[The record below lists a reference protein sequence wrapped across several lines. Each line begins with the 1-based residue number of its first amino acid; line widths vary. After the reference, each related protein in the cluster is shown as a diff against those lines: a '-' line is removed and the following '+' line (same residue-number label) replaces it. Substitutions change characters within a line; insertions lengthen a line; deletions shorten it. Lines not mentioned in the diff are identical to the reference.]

1 MSFSQLVGNRS
12 ALERLQK
19 MVARG
24 QVPTSLLFSGPD
36 GVGKLDAAMNLAKAL
51 NCARAVDGGDEAPV
65 TYDACD
71 ECPACRRVDA
81 GTFPDVRRIAPE
93 GAGGQIKAEAVRQIV
108 SESPFRP
115 FEGRKRV
122 YIIEAADRMNP
133 TAANTLLKTLEE
145 SPTWIV
151 LVLLTSHEAAIL
163 PTLLSRC
170 QKIRF
175 LPLLPE
181 EVTDLLVS
189 QHGFSAEDANL
200 ASSVSGGSL
209 ARALA
214 TKTDEIVELRGE
226 ALEDGAYTGRR
237 PRSCRVVRTGRSAC
251 QAQVASRYRAIAGRA
266 PPRSLLH
273 RRRWAGFHRPFRS
286 QRRARG
292 PRFTRSARVLARG
305 FRPGRTISPRSRG
318 AVRKQKKSLSNACF
332 WRCPGG
338 RRAAS
343 KAKLS
348 TGGGARD
355 ELTSTSKP
363 AFAQ

>member
-214 TKTDEIVELRGE
+214 TKADEIVELRGE
-226 ALEDGAYTGRR
+226 ALEMAHILADAPGRVELFAR
-237 PRSCRVVRTGRSAC
+237 ADRLAKHKSLVGIVRLLVGLLRDLACIAGGGQGSIVHSGRSEELGAL
-251 QAQVASRYRAIAGRA
+251 ASRVPLESWLEAFVLAEQSLQDLEVRYANKRITLERLFLALSRREARGVQGQLVDGR
-266 PPRSLLH
+266 
-273 RRRWAGFHRPFRS
+273 
-286 QRRARG
+286 RG
-292 PRFTRSARVLARG
+292 PR
-305 FRPGRTISPRSRG
+305 
-318 AVRKQKKSLSNACF
+318 
-332 WRCPGG
+332 
-338 RRAAS
+338 
-343 KAKLS
+343 
-348 TGGGARD
+348 
-355 ELTSTSKP
+355 
-363 AFAQ
+363 

>member
-1 MSFSQLVGNRS
+1 MSFSQIVGNRS

-36 GVGKLDAAMNLAKAL
+36 GVGKLEAAMNLAKVL
-51 NCARAVDGGDEAPV
+51 NCARAVDGDDEP
-65 TYDACD
+65 CD
-71 ECPACRRVDA
+71 ECPACRRIVS
-81 GTFPDVRRIAPE
+81 GSFPDVRRIAPE

-145 SPTWIV
+145 SPSWIV

-181 EVTDLLVS
+181 EITDLLIS

-200 ASSVSGGSL
+200 ASSVSGRSL

-214 TKTDEIVELRGE
+214 TKTDELVELRGE
-226 ALEDGAYTGRR
+226 ALEVAHMLADAPGRVELFARADRLAKHKSLVGIVRLLVGLLRDLSCIAGGGQGSIVHSDRSEELGAL
-237 PRSCRVVRTGRSAC
+237 
-251 QAQVASRYRAIAGRA
+251 ASRVPLESWLEAFVLAEQ
-266 PPRSLLH
+266 SLQDLEV
-273 RRRWAGFHRPFRS
+273 RYANKRITLERLFLALSRL
-286 QRRARG
+286 QARG
-292 PRFTRSARVLARG
+292 VQGQLVDGQSGPR
-305 FRPGRTISPRSRG
+305 
-318 AVRKQKKSLSNACF
+318 
-332 WRCPGG
+332 
-338 RRAAS
+338 
-343 KAKLS
+343 
-348 TGGGARD
+348 
-355 ELTSTSKP
+355 
-363 AFAQ
+363 

>member
-1 MSFSQLVGNRS
+1 
-12 ALERLQK
+12 

-36 GVGKLDAAMNLAKAL
+36 GVGKLEAAMNLAKAL
-51 NCARAVDGGDEAPV
+51 NCARAVDGGPV

-71 ECPACRRVDA
+71 ECPACRRIVS

-93 GAGGQIKAEAVRQIV
+93 GAGGQIKAEAVRQII

-145 SPTWIV
+145 SPSWIV

-181 EVTDLLVS
+181 EITDLLIS

-214 TKTDEIVELRGE
+214 TKTDELVELRGE
-226 ALEDGAYTGRR
+226 ALEVAHMLADAPARVELFARADRLAKHKSLVGIVRLLVGLLRDLSCIAGGGQGSIVHSD
-237 PRSCRVVRTGRSAC
+237 RSEELGTLASHVPLESWLEAFVLAEQSLQDLEVRYANKRITLECLFLALSRLQARGVQGQLVDGRS
-251 QAQVASRYRAIAGRA
+251 
-266 PPRSLLH
+266 
-273 RRRWAGFHRPFRS
+273 
-286 QRRARG
+286 G
-292 PRFTRSARVLARG
+292 PR
-305 FRPGRTISPRSRG
+305 
-318 AVRKQKKSLSNACF
+318 
-332 WRCPGG
+332 
-338 RRAAS
+338 
-343 KAKLS
+343 
-348 TGGGARD
+348 
-355 ELTSTSKP
+355 
-363 AFAQ
+363 

>member
-1 MSFSQLVGNRS
+1 MTFSQLIGNRS

-51 NCARAVDGGDEAPV
+51 NCQRAVDGSPV
-65 TYDACD
+65 TDDACD
-71 ECPACRRVDA
+71 ECPACRRIDS
-81 GTFPDVRRIAPE
+81 GSFPDVRLIAPE
-93 GAGGQIKAEAVRQIV
+93 GAGGQIKAEAVRQVV

-122 YIIEAADRMNP
+122 TIIQAADRMNP

-145 SPTWIV
+145 SPPWIV
-151 LVLLTSHEAAIL
+151 LVLLTSHEAAML

-181 EVTDLLVS
+181 EIADLLVS
-189 QHGFSAEDANL
+189 QHGFSVEDANL

-214 TKTDEIVELRGE
+214 AKTDELVELGGE
-226 ALEDGAYTGRR
+226 AEEIANLLASDPGRAELFARADRLAKHKSLVGIVRFLVGLLRDLSCIAGGEQRPVVHSNHSEELE
-237 PRSCRVVRTGRSAC
+237 
-251 QAQVASRYRAIAGRA
+251 QLASRVPLASWLEAFDLAEQALQDLEVRYANKRITLERLFLALCGLHKGAVQGQFAGGR
-266 PPRSLLH
+266 
-273 RRRWAGFHRPFRS
+273 
-286 QRRARG
+286 RG
-292 PRFTRSARVLARG
+292 PR
-305 FRPGRTISPRSRG
+305 
-318 AVRKQKKSLSNACF
+318 
-332 WRCPGG
+332 
-338 RRAAS
+338 
-343 KAKLS
+343 
-348 TGGGARD
+348 
-355 ELTSTSKP
+355 
-363 AFAQ
+363 